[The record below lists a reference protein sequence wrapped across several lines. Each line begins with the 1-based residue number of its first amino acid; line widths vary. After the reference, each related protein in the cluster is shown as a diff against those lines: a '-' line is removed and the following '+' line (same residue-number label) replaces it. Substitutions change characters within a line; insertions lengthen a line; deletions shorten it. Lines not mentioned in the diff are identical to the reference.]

1 MNIRD
6 VKGFDTTQELYE
18 FMSIEHK
25 LHAGSMDDLIRCVSE
40 LQRRALADRD
50 ARELALDRM
59 VADAE
64 SLDLYISKENE
75 NA

>member
-1 MNIRD
+1 MDLI
-6 VKGFDTTQELYE
+6 G
-18 FMSIEHK
+18 IEHHEVGPK
-25 LHAGSMDDLIRCVSE
+25 MTE
-40 LQRRALADRD
+40 LGCADRIERIIALLDWAQRRALADRD